1 MTSYTIS
8 DHGQITTGLSAVDAA
23 EILLTDD
30 GYEYEMRADA
40 DGGYTL
46 YVSPYSRNSTLG
58 GRPMVRSVIY
68 TNETDEELAA
78 RDIAEAVIR
87 SGHWEKGELNCM
99 TDEQHA
105 AMMAELAADEQEG

>member
-1 MTSYTIS
+1 MTTYTIS
-8 DHGQITTGLSAVDAA
+8 DHGEITTDLSAVDAA

-30 GYEYEMRADA
+30 GHEYEMRQDA

-46 YVSPYSRNSTLG
+46 YISPHSRNSTLG

-68 TNETDEELAA
+68 TLETDEELAA

-87 SGHWEKGELNCM
+87 SGRWEKGELSCM
-99 TDEQHA
+99 TDEAHA
-105 AMMAELAADEQEG
+105 AMMAELAAEQEG

>member
-1 MTSYTIS
+1 MTTYTIS
-8 DHGQITTGLSAVDAA
+8 DHGQITNGLSAVDAA
-23 EILLTDD
+23 DILLTDD
-30 GYEYEMRADA
+30 GYEYEMRQDA

-46 YVSPYSRNSTLG
+46 YTLPYSRNSSLG

-68 TNETDEELAA
+68 TLETDEDLAA

-99 TDEQHA
+99 TDEAHA
-105 AMMAELAADEQEG
+105 TMMAELAAEQEG